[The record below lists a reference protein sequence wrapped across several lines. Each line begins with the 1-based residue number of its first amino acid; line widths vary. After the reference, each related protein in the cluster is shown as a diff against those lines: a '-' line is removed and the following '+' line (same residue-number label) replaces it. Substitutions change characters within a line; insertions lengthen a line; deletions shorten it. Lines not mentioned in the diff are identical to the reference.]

1 MIDGYGMESRG
12 VNTFRPPLAVLL
24 AIAIS
29 LGALGLGGWWWLQ
42 RQSPLQF
49 QAQRLETPVTAR
61 FLPRSA
67 NLSVVLE
74 IDPAMLPAYG
84 RAVAPAKQRSTTAAR
99 LEQLRDGLFA
109 SAGLDYVTELAD
121 WLGEENALALK
132 AAAAPGQRGKINA
145 SGKKQRTRRAN
156 SSLWTGT

>member
-1 MIDGYGMESRG
+1 MHHGMEGRG
-12 VNTFRPPLAVLL
+12 VNKFRPPLAVLL
-24 AIAIS
+24 AIAIT
-29 LGALGLGGWWWLQ
+29 LVALGIGGWWWLQ
-42 RQSPLQF
+42 RQSPLQL
-49 QAQRLETPVTAR
+49 QHQSLKAPITSR

-74 IDPAMLPAYG
+74 LDPALLPAYG

-109 SAGLDYVTELAD
+109 SAGLDYTTELAE

-132 AAAAPGQRGKINA
+132 AATAPGQAPGWVLA
-145 SGKKQRTRRAN
+145 LTRK
-156 SSLWTGT
+156 G